1 MEFLENKTLSVALG
15 PQGIDDIDLHATREH
30 TREFKSDHKRF
41 VENIVSPRDSV
52 QLALPMFS
60 HPPPWFAVNCIRTAA
75 VSPRFQTVPVGRGLS
90 TTAP

>member
-1 MEFLENKTLSVALG
+1 MEFVENKTLLVASG
-15 PQGIDDIDLHATREH
+15 PQGIDDIDLHATWEY

-41 VENIVSPRDSV
+41 VSTRDSV

-60 HPPPWFAVNCIRTAA
+60 HPPPWLAVNCIRTAA

-90 TTAP
+90 TTVP